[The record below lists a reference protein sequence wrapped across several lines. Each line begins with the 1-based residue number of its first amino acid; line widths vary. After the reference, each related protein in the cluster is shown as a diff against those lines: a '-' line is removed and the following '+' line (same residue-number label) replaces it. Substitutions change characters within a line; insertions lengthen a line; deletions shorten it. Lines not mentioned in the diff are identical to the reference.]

1 MLNYET
7 TPYIKQHRVNS
18 IDENQVITFPFYSE
32 IKIVYYTNII
42 IDVNK
47 WFARASV
54 TVGVRVCFRC
64 TSWLRSVRVPMT
76 IFRY

>member
-18 IDENQVITFPFYSE
+18 IDENQVITFPFYSD

-47 WFARASV
+47 WFVRASV
-54 TVGVRVCFRC
+54 TVGVSFRC
-64 TSWLRSVRVPMT
+64 TSWLRSVSVPMT